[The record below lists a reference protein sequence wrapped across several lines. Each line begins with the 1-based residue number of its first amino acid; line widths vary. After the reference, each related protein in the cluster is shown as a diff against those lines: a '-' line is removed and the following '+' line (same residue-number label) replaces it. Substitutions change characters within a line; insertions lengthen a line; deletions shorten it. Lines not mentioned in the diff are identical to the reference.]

1 MTVEQP
7 VRKSAHARTKS
18 IFKPTVRIVV
28 LLYIEPRTLKAA
40 LMPKEPQPL
49 CQSGCYSSVRWLSQG
64 YSVEMQPLYR
74 EGDWGDARSAR
85 GLTMNENS
93 WDWNGCSGRGKFS
106 YPKPRWQ
113 KPCKISSRHPC
124 EFPKDQDRKS

>member
-40 LMPKEPQPL
+40 LKPKEPQPL
-49 CQSGCYSSVRWLSQG
+49 CQNGCYSSVRWLSQG
-64 YSVEMQPLYR
+64 YSVEMQPAYR
-74 EGDWGDARSAR
+74 EGGWGREERKGPNYEREFMGSEWLFRAREI
-85 GLTMNENS
+85 LL
-93 WDWNGCSGRGKFS
+93 
-106 YPKPRWQ
+106 P
-113 KPCKISSRHPC
+113 
-124 EFPKDQDRKS
+124 